1 MSEIVYTL
9 CAVTSALC
17 AGLLLKAYS
26 QSRFRLLLWG
36 GLCFA
41 GLTLTNVLLVVDK
54 LVVPETDLSVLRLLL
69 GLISLMVFL
78 AGLILEG
85 ER

>member
-1 MSEIVYTL
+1 MAEIVYAL
-9 CAVTSALC
+9 CAITAALC
-17 AGLLLKAYS
+17 AGLLLKAYW
-26 QSRFRLLLWG
+26 QSRFRLLLWS
-36 GLCFA
+36 GLCFV

-54 LVVPETDLSVLRLLL
+54 LVVPETDLSVLRLML
-69 GLISLMVFL
+69 GLVSLLVFL